1 MSKKL
6 LLAYATRFG
15 STKEIA
21 EEIGSILINRGFKV
35 DLYSMED
42 VTSLQGYQA
51 VVLGSAI
58 NHGNWLPIAID
69 FLNKFHENLKDVPL
83 AIFSVH
89 ITNLG
94 NDEQSR
100 LNRNSF
106 LDEVHTLITPDEEI
120 FFAGK
125 FNREAAK
132 ELIPAWIAW
141 LVPKLDFRKRKEIRN
156 WSENLFKDVSL
167 QIKTD

>member
-21 EEIGSILINRGFKV
+21 EEICSILQNRGFHV
-35 DLYSMED
+35 DLTSMED
-42 VTSLQGYQA
+42 VTCLEDYQA

-58 NHGNWLPIAID
+58 NHGNWLPPAID
-69 FLNKFHENLKDVPL
+69 FLNKFHENLKDLPL

-106 LDEVHTLITPDEEI
+106 LDEVHTLITPYDEI

-141 LVPKLDFRKRKEIRN
+141 LAPKLDFRKWKEIRN
-156 WSENLFKDVSL
+156 WSENLFQDISY
-167 QIKTD
+167 